1 MSDLALFKNTNLALL
16 QGVKDDLTEALSGST
31 GVMNR
36 RISIK
41 GGVFREVINGKEVR
55 SIEDR
60 ALNVVIVKAA
70 PIHSIFYAG
79 EYVEGQVSKPTCW
92 SSNTQTPDASV
103 PADQRQAE
111 RCMDCPQNVKGSGAG
126 ESRAC
131 KRKQRIAVLLD
142 GAIEN
147 KEVYQIELPGQS
159 VFGDGENGKMPL
171 QAYGRY
177 LKAHNT
183 PAIAVV
189 TEMRLDT
196 ASATPKLVFK
206 AVRPL
211 EESELKAAIDAQN
224 SEEAI
229 RAVTLTVSQT
239 DGVMPVTKQEEA
251 KVAELAAPKQTAKVE
266 KAEAEEVEEPKKIS
280 KKPTAEVK
288 EKSSLDDIVG
298 EWDD

>member
-1 MSDLALFKNTNLALL
+1 MSDLAIFKNTNLSLL
-16 QGVKDDLTEALSGST
+16 QDVKDDLNETLSGSANT
-31 GVMNR
+31 SNR

-41 GGVFREVINGKEVR
+41 GGVFRELINGKEVR

-70 PIHSIFYAG
+70 PIHSIYYAG
-79 EYVEGQVSKPTCW
+79 EYVEGQTSKPTCW

-103 PADQRQAE
+103 PEENRQAE

-142 GAIEN
+142 GAIEK
-147 KEVYQIELPGQS
+147 KEVYQVELPGQS
-159 VFGDGENGKMPL
+159 VFGEAENGKMPL

-196 ASATPKLVFK
+196 AKSTPKLVFK

-211 EESELKAAIDAQN
+211 EEAELKAAVEAQN
-224 SEEAI
+224 GEDAI

-239 DGVMPVTKQEEA
+239 DGVMPVTKVEE
-251 KVAELAAPKQTAKVE
+251 KKILENKIPKQTAK
-266 KAEAEEVEEPKKIS
+266 AEAEEIEEPKKAA
-280 KKPTAEVK
+280 KKAVTEVK
-288 EKSSLDDIVG
+288 EKSDLDDIVDK
-298 EWDD
+298 WDD

>member
-1 MSDLALFKNTNLALL
+1 MSDLAIFKNTNLSLL
-16 QGVKDDLTEALSGST
+16 QNVSDDLNETLSGS
-31 GVMNR
+31 GGAVNR

-41 GGVFREVINGKEVR
+41 GGLFREMINGKEVR

-70 PIHSIFYAG
+70 PIHSIYFAG

-103 PADQRQAE
+103 PEENRQAE

-131 KRKQRIAVLLD
+131 KRKQRIAILLD
-142 GAIEN
+142 GVIEK
-147 KEVYQIELPGQS
+147 KEVYQVELPGQS
-159 VFGDGENGKMPL
+159 VFGEAENGKMPL

-196 ASATPKLVFK
+196 ATSTPKLIFK

-211 EESELKAAIDAQN
+211 EEAELKAAVEAQT
-224 SEEAI
+224 SEEAA

-239 DGVMPVTKQEEA
+239 DGVMPVTTSDEKKIIENKVAKKTAPVAEEA
-251 KVAELAAPKQTAKVE
+251 VA
-266 KAEAEEVEEPKKIS
+266 EPKKVA
-280 KKPTAEVK
+280 KKSVPEVK
-288 EKSSLDDIVG
+288 EKSDLDDIVNN
-298 EWDD
+298 WDD

>member
-1 MSDLALFKNTNLALL
+1 MSDLAIFKNTNLSLL
-16 QGVKDDLTEALSGST
+16 QNVSDDLNETLSGSGGT
-31 GVMNR
+31 VNR

-41 GGVFREVINGKEVR
+41 GGLFREMINGKEVR

-70 PIHSIFYAG
+70 PIHSIYFAG

-92 SSNTQTPDASV
+92 SSNTQTPDVSV
-103 PADQRQAE
+103 PEENRQAE

-131 KRKQRIAVLLD
+131 KRKQRVAILLD
-142 GAIEN
+142 GVIEK
-147 KEVYQIELPGQS
+147 KEVYQVELPGQS
-159 VFGDGENGKMPL
+159 VFGEAENGKMPL

-196 ASATPKLVFK
+196 ATSTPKLIFK

-211 EESELKAAIDAQN
+211 EEAELKAAVEAQT
-224 SEEAI
+224 SEEAA

-239 DGVMPVTKQEEA
+239 DGVMPVTTSDEKKIIENKVAKKTAPVAEEA
-251 KVAELAAPKQTAKVE
+251 VA
-266 KAEAEEVEEPKKIS
+266 EPKKVA
-280 KKPTAEVK
+280 KKSVPEVK
-288 EKSSLDDIVG
+288 EKSDLDDIVNN
-298 EWDD
+298 WDD

>member
-1 MSDLALFKNTNLALL
+1 MSDLAIFKNTNLALL
-16 QGVKDDLTEALSGST
+16 QDVKDDLNDTLSGAN

-41 GGVFREVINGKEVR
+41 GGVFREIINGKEVR

-60 ALNVVIVKAA
+60 AMNIVIVKAA
-70 PIHSIFYAG
+70 PIHSIYFAG
-79 EYVEGQVSKPTCW
+79 EYVEGQVAKPSCW

-103 PADQRQAE
+103 PAETKQAE
-111 RCMDCPQNVKGSGAG
+111 RCMDCPQNVKGSGGG

-142 GAIEN
+142 GAIER
-147 KEVYQIELPGQS
+147 KEVYQVELPGQS

-211 EESELKAAIDAQN
+211 EETELRAAIEAQN
-224 SEEAI
+224 GEEAA

-239 DGVMPVTKQEEA
+239 DGVQPVTKIEQK
-251 KVAELAAPKQTAKVE
+251 KVAELTAPKETQKVE
-266 KAEAEEVEEPKKIS
+266 VVEEPKKVS
-280 KKPTAEVK
+280 KKAAAEVK
-288 EKSSLDDIVG
+288 PKSELDAIVG
-298 EWDD
+298 EWDDE